1 MAENSYVFYYY
12 PDKDGQRIVELRL
25 VNVSTGNVTT
35 LWTVSTT
42 GTSFT
47 QSTIFEVRGAAYDAT
62 DGTLYTLIKYTET
75 GGIIHYR
82 LAETLNFSPATTNE
96 ILLDSNGYGDM
107 NLGPYFDKTFC
118 NLTIVT
124 RTTADGQ
131 YGEYIG
137 SLLCGDINGYVY
149 QINPDGSIFQTFVIN
164 QNNDEGTVVALDIF
178 TLYGVYNNG
187 TYDYINTYYGTQI
200 NTIIRSSIYPTTSVA
215 YNILDDKIYYYNINT
230 QLSVTTQIPDTFNDQ
245 TIVTASTVG
254 DTLNFQDTKNYDNP
268 ILFFGPIACIHSS
281 SKVLL
286 SDGSYKLIT
295 NVTSGDQVY
304 SPDCKT
310 AIVKEVVP
318 CWLKV
323 PNNPFHK
330 CVVFEKDSLAPNV
343 PSELFIIDPGHPM
356 SFATNYDNHGLR
368 SAKEYVNGKTIYMS
382 DYNDVK
388 EMFPDDMKHNRYDLV
403 LNRGDT
409 YVANNVIVKSR
420 TSFKTAGY
428 DLDVD

>member
-1 MAENSYVFYYY
+1 MAEYGYVFYYFTHENGT
-12 PDKDGQRIVELRL
+12 KSVELLQINLETANISNSR
-25 VNVSTGNVTT
+25 
-35 LWTVSTT
+35 TVI
-42 GTSFT
+42 
-47 QSTIFEVRGAAYDAT
+47 TISNLDGYLFEVRGAAYNASNQ
-62 DGTLYTLIKYTET
+62 TLYTLIKYT
-75 GGIIHYR
+75 GGFNSTDYYR
-82 LAETLNFSPATTNE
+82 LAKTINFSPTETTS
-96 ILLDSNGYGDM
+96 ITLDSSDYLDM
-107 NLGPYFDKTFC
+107 NSDDFSSEKLR
-118 NLTIVT
+118 NLTID
-124 RTTADGQ
+124 ADGNL
-131 YGEYIG
+131 YCASITGNIYP
-137 SLLCGDINGYVY
+137 INISNGALSSN
-149 QINPDGSIFQTFVIN
+149 IFGSIYNVT
-164 QNNDEGTVVALDIF
+164 GTVAWDIDDKF
-178 TLYGVYNNG
+178 YGVYNISSKIYFNN
-187 TYDYINTYYGTQI
+187 YVLNSNT
-200 NTIIRSSIYPTTSVA
+200 NTLITHSSSPVTSVA
-215 YNILDDKIYYYNINT
+215 NNYSDGFFYYYNELT
-230 QLSVTTQIPDTFNDQ
+230 ELWRTDGTSAYTTNITPNNLY
-245 TIVTASTVG
+245 
-254 DTLNFQDTKNYDNP
+254 TLNGQTGKTIFNP
-268 ILFFGPIACIHSS
+268 VLFLLHAACIHSS

-388 EMFPDDMKHNRYDLV
+388 EMFPEDMKHNRYDLV

-428 DLDVD
+428 DLEVD

>member
-12 PDKDGQRIVELRL
+12 ADVQGQRKVELRL
-25 VNVSTGNVTT
+25 VNVSTGNVTRS
-35 LWTVSTT
+35 WTVSTT

-47 QSTIFEVRGAAYDAT
+47 NPTTFEVRGAAYDAT
-62 DGTLYTLIKYTET
+62 YGTLYTLVKYTET
-75 GGIIHYR
+75 SGTIHYR
-82 LAETLNFSPATTNE
+82 LAETLNFLSVDTNQ
-96 ILLDSNGYGDM
+96 IVLDSSNYVDM
-107 NLGPYFDKTFC
+107 NTGAYSGTIFC
-118 NLTIVT
+118 NLTIPPY
-124 RTTADGQ
+124 TTTK
-131 YGEYIG
+131 
-137 SLLCGDINGYVY
+137 LLCGTANGIVY
-149 QINPDGSIFQTFVIN
+149 ELVNSNGSVLKQYFSYNFP
-164 QNNDEGTVVALDIF
+164 NNTNMAGTVAAVAIEV
-178 TLYGVYNNG
+178 LYGIYNDLDG
-187 TYDYINTYYGTQI
+187 FSSQYSDIIHTYKTPQYSTLTNTGINSQI
-200 NTIIRSSIYPTTSVA
+200 TSVA
-215 YNILDDKIYYYNINT
+215 YNFLDNYIYYYNTNT
-230 QLSVTTQIPDTFNDQ
+230 QLSTINTTPLSPGSSF
-245 TIVTASTVG
+245 SVG
-254 DTLNFQDTKNYDNP
+254 ETLNAQENKTYLNP

-388 EMFPDDMKHNRYDLV
+388 EMFPEDMKHNRYDLV

-428 DLDVD
+428 DLEVD

>member
-12 PDKDGQRIVELRL
+12 NDQQGQRIVELRL
-25 VNVSTGNVTT
+25 VNVSTGGVTT
-35 LWTVSTT
+35 TWTVSTT
-42 GTSFT
+42 GHSDIT
-47 QSTIFEVRGAAYDAT
+47 QYVFEVRGAAYNAT
-62 DGTLYTLIKYTET
+62 NGTLYTLIKYTDT
-75 GGIIHYR
+75 SGVIHYR
-82 LAETLNFSPATTNE
+82 LAKTLNFSPVDTNQ
-96 ILLDSNGYGDM
+96 IVLDSSNYIDM
-107 NLGPYFDKTFC
+107 NIGAYSPTIFC
-118 NLTIVT
+118 NLTITPVSNVL
-124 RTTADGQ
+124 
-131 YGEYIG
+131 I
-137 SLLCGDINGYVY
+137 CGATN
-149 QINPDGSIFQTFVIN
+149 GSIFELNLNGSIN
-164 QNNDEGTVVALDIF
+164 TLEYAYANNNQGTVVASSAILLIGIYNDGSNDI
-178 TLYGVYNNG
+178 YRNYSE
-187 TYDYINTYYGTQI
+187 NTNY
-200 NTIIRSSIYPTTSVA
+200 SILNSDDFITSVA
-215 YNILDDKIYYYNINT
+215 YNILDYKYYYYNILT
-230 QLSVTTQIPDTFNDQ
+230 QLSVTNG
-245 TIVTASTVG
+245 TIENTSTVG
-254 DTLNFQDTKNYDNP
+254 ATLINQENKNYNNP

-388 EMFPDDMKHNRYDLV
+388 EMFPEDMKHNRYDLV

-428 DLDVD
+428 DLEVD